1 MAVVHLLCSFLL
13 ARGNERVEDALW
25 HIVLKVNVI
34 KDYSWAEALY
44 KFLVASMNEAEL
56 KVQSREVSYRSTARF
71 LNSGVVVLH
80 VKLTY

>member
-1 MAVVHLLCSFLL
+1 M
-13 ARGNERVEDALW
+13 
-25 HIVLKVNVI
+25 NVI

-44 KFLVASMNEAEL
+44 KFLVASMNEVEL
-56 KVQSREVSYRSTARF
+56 KVQSHEVSYRSTARF